1 MQTSMTVSDGKEI
14 KSAIDAILIMYEKV
28 GDNFETQ
35 AEQHGKHAK

>member
-1 MQTSMTVSDGKEI
+1 MTVSDGKEI
-14 KSAIDAILIMYEKV
+14 DAILIMYKKV